1 MKKILILFTAVCFMF
16 LMAGCG
22 GEDKK
27 AADPKAK
34 TAVSLGMLR
43 LTSSAPLFIALDK
56 GYFAEENLEIDQQWF
71 DAAHP
76 IAVATAS
83 SKVDVGATGITASL
97 FNMAASG
104 QQLAIVADKGRE
116 QKGFSSSALL
126 VTSDNY
132 NNGITKLED
141 IKGKRIGITQK
152 GSTFHYMLGRML
164 ETKGLTL
171 KDVEIVPLGKLSAVM
186 AALESKQIDG
196 AILNE
201 PNITKVQTAGYGK
214 LVTQVGDVIP
224 YQTSA
229 LFFSPKFLKNED
241 AAVRFLRAYKKAC
254 NYYYDAAIDNKD
266 PKKLDEVVGIIAKYV
281 KAPEADIK
289 LGLPYIDRDGKLLD
303 SDIQTQIDWY
313 TSHGMIEGK
322 LDPQAVT
329 NTSLLSKAKIISQQS
344 FPYFYTLSNNTGGS
358 SLNEISYRQCQQ
370 KFHRSS
376 RQTAVCT

>member
-1 MKKILILFTAVCFMF
+1 MKKILILFTAVCLLL

-22 GEDKK
+22 GADKK
-27 AADPKAK
+27 ASDPKAK

-56 GYFAEENLEIDQQWF
+56 GYFAEENLEIDPQWF

-104 QQLAIVADKGRE
+104 QKLAIVADKGRE

-126 VTSDNY
+126 VTSANY
-132 NNGITKLED
+132 ENGVTRLED
-141 IKGKRIGITQK
+141 LKGKHIGITQK

-164 ETKGLTL
+164 ETKGMSLE
-171 KDVEIVPLGKLSAVM
+171 DVEIVPLGKLSAVM

-214 LVTQVGDVIP
+214 LITQVGDVIP

-229 LFFSPKFLKNED
+229 LFFSPNFLKNEA
-241 AAVRFLRAYKKAC
+241 AAVRFLKAYKKAC
-254 NYYYDAAIDNKD
+254 NYYYDAAIENKD

-303 SDIQTQIDWY
+303 SDIKTQIDWY
-313 TSHGMIEGK
+313 TAHGMIEGK

-329 NTSLLSKAKIISQQS
+329 NTSLLGQAM
-344 FPYFYTLSNNTGGS
+344 
-358 SLNEISYRQCQQ
+358 Q
-370 KFHRSS
+370 K
-376 RQTAVCT
+376 